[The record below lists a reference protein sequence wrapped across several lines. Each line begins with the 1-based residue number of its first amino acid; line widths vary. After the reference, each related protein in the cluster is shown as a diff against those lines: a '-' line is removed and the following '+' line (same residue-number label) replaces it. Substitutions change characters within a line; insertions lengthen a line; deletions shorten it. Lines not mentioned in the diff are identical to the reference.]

1 MRKIILLFAVL
12 GLLSC
17 NVTTYYIVR
26 HAEKETSNTMTSDV
40 PLSTAGKERAVE
52 LKNRLRNENI
62 RYIFSTNYNR
72 TISTAEPTR
81 QFFNTTITLYNT
93 ADTMDEF
100 IRHLRKITDGNVLII
115 GHSNTVDDIVN
126 RLSGENYIKRD
137 LSDSEYGDLF
147 IVKKRGSHYSFKKDH
162 FGNN

>member
-12 GLLSC
+12 ALFSC

-40 PLSTAGKERAVE
+40 PLSKAGKERAIE
-52 LKNRLRNENI
+52 LKNRLKNENI

-72 TISTAEPTR
+72 TISTAEPVR
-81 QFFNTTITLYNT
+81 QLFNATITMYNT

-100 IRHLRKITDGNVLII
+100 IRDIRKITNGNVLII

-126 RLSGENYIKRD
+126 RLSGNNYIKGD

-147 IVKKRGSHYSFKKDH
+147 IVKKRGSRYSFKKDH
-162 FGNN
+162 FGK